1 MGKDKENLEIAKRY
15 LDSVREAKLNAI
27 AIACRVKELKITS
40 KKLIA
45 VYQMES
51 VGGSNKK
58 RDISDYVAKI
68 DEEVA
73 KQLKAMQIYAKK
85 EQEIKECIDNLEVE
99 DKVKSILSM
108 RYLSFLKWADIADI
122 CNCSIRYVY
131 KLHTLGLINIYKLI
145 ITKRH

>member
-27 AIACRVKELKITS
+27 AIACRVKELKTTS

-58 RDISDYVAKI
+58 MDISDYVAKI

-131 KLHTLGLINIYKLI
+131 KLNTLGLINIYKLI